1 MIAALLASALVMGLL
16 GSTHCVVMCGG
27 VVSLLSGGLVTL
39 SPNGRVARGRA
50 TRLALAYN
58 AGRIASYA
66 VAGTLAGAFG
76 ALVERV
82 PALRDA
88 ELGLRLGA
96 GLLMLGLGLYL
107 AGAWTRFAVIERI
120 GVPLWRRLEPRARA
134 LLPVRTASSALAL
147 GALWG
152 WMPCGL
158 VYAALGLALG
168 TGRADAGALTMIA
181 FGAGTLPTLLV
192 LGALATRV
200 AETMRRVWV
209 RRAAGALVV
218 ACGVFHVVSASAQ
231 IAHRQSSVHACCAG
245 HAHAVPQDSSRF
257 EGGAS

>member
-1 MIAALLASALVMGLL
+1 MISALLASALVMGLL

-66 VAGTLAGAFG
+66 AAGALAGAFA

-82 PALRDA
+82 PGLRGA

-96 GLLMLGLGLYL
+96 GLLTLGLGLYL
-107 AGAWTRFAVIERI
+107 AGAWGKFTVIERI
-120 GVPLWRRLEPRARA
+120 GVPLWRRIEPRARK

-168 TGRADAGALTMIA
+168 TGRADAGALTMVA

-200 AETMRRVWV
+200 AEAMRRVWV
-209 RRAAGALVV
+209 RRAAGLVV
-218 ACGVFHVVSASAQ
+218 VAFGVFHVAAAGAQ
-231 IAHRQSSVHACCAG
+231 IADRRAPAHACCAG
-245 HAHAVPQDSSRF
+245 HSHAHDVSVRS
-257 EGGAS
+257 EGGPS